1 MVERRIRTPGSG
13 VEFAA
18 AMKKVFLALVGS
30 AVLLPA
36 QGQLFNPEALGGAAL
51 GAMIGGLAG
60 ADCRHGFSGN
70 GAAIGAGIGLVAGAI
85 AGEARRYEACE
96 RPVYDC
102 APAAE
107 VSFGYGY
114 RSCGQSA
121 YVYYAPNRYC
131 APGWYYRG
139 DRRPDYALGGTLL
152 GAASGALI
160 GAGTGDAG
168 VGAAIGAASGLVVGS
183 IAETVAREHERSRAV
198 EHRTVYS
205 PQAAPRTEPAP
216 ARSRQPDPQIARTP
230 TDITSKPCPTS
241 TYFWTRPPSAIPDA
255 PRVPDAPK
263 F

>member
-1 MVERRIRTPGSG
+1 
-13 VEFAA
+13 
-18 AMKKVFLALVGS
+18 MKKVFLALVGS

-51 GAMIGGLAG
+51 GALIGGIAG
-60 ADCRHGFSGN
+60 ADCGQGFSGK

-102 APAAE
+102 APTAE

-131 APGWYYRG
+131 APGWYYRAE
-139 DRRPDYALGGTLL
+139 RRPDYALGGTLL

-168 VGAAIGAASGLVVGS
+168 MGAAIGAASGLVVGS
-183 IAETVAREHERSRAV
+183 IAETVARERERRHAV
-198 EHRTVYS
+198 EHRTTYS
-205 PQAAPRTEPAP
+205 PQVAPRTESAP
-216 ARSRQPDPQIARTP
+216 VTTSSPEPHIARTP
-230 TDITSKPCPTS
+230 TEITSRPCPTS